1 MGVYPGE
8 SVREGVVYT
17 KEYQRA
23 CVRLG
28 FVCSEL
34 LYMAELYSAVFSRKD
49 DRKHTINCDDVQ
61 ASDRLQLV

>member
-34 LYMAELYSAVFSRKD
+34 LYMAELY
-49 DRKHTINCDDVQ
+49 
-61 ASDRLQLV
+61 